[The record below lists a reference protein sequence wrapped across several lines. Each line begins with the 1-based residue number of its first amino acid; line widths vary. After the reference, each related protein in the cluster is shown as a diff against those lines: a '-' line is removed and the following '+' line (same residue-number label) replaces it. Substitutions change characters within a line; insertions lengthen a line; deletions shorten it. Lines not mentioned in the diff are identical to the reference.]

1 MPTSLI
7 PRRLTLFVITL
18 CIVFTIPLHQS
29 LTQSGTSNIS
39 LSGFVDFYYGV
50 NVTRPKERANALHV
64 FDARANELTMS
75 LVELVVQQPASPV
88 GFRIDLDFGPTNDAV
103 HYLDAGTTTN
113 FAQQAYVTAVFPL
126 GSGLTVDLGK
136 FVTHMGL
143 EVIES
148 GDNWN
153 YTRSIL
159 FGYAI
164 PFFHVG
170 ARASYAVL
178 EDITLTG
185 HVYNGWDR
193 GVTDNNNAKTFGA
206 TLNIATL
213 PSTGIILN
221 WIGGPELD
229 DASDRLNVIDLIVSQ
244 TVSENFLLALNG
256 DFGQTVTGSG
266 TSVWKGIALYGK
278 FVLNTESSLATRVE
292 LFSDRNGVRTGTVQ
306 TAKEMTF
313 TYERVFADMFRL
325 RGEYRHDFSNAQ
337 VFDGRKSQ
345 GTLLIGAIVNF

>member
-1 MPTSLI
+1 MPTSTI
-7 PRRLTLFVITL
+7 HGTSATVVILL
-18 CIVFTIPLHQS
+18 CLATQLMVHQS
-29 LTQSGTSNIS
+29 LAQSAVSPIS
-39 LSGFVDFYYGV
+39 LSGFVDFYYGI
-50 NVTRPKERANALHV
+50 NVTRPRERTNALHI

-126 GSGLTVDLGK
+126 GSGLTIDLGK

-148 GDNWN
+148 GENWN
-153 YTRSIL
+153 YTRSLL

-170 ARASYAVL
+170 ARASYAVM
-178 EDITLTG
+178 ENVTVTG
-185 HVYNGWDR
+185 YVYNGWDR

-206 TLNIATL
+206 TVNIGAL

-229 DASDRLNVIDLIVSQ
+229 DASDRLNVFDLIVNQ
-244 TVSENFLLALNG
+244 ALGENLRLALNG
-256 DFGQTVTGSG
+256 DFGQTVSGAG
-266 TSVWKGIALYGK
+266 TSVWTGAALYGK
-278 FVLNTESSLATRVE
+278 LALTAESSVATRVE
-292 LFSDRNGVRTGTVQ
+292 LFSDRNGVRTGTAQ
-306 TAKEMTF
+306 TAKELTF
-313 TYERVFADMFRL
+313 TYERTFTDILRI
-325 RGEYRHDFSNAQ
+325 RGEYRQDFSTAQ
-337 VFDGRKSQ
+337 VFNGRKSQ
-345 GTLLIGAIVNF
+345 GTLLIGTIVNF

>member
-1 MPTSLI
+1 MRISTI
-7 PRRLTLFVITL
+7 PGTPAVVATLVCLATLFMV
-18 CIVFTIPLHQS
+18 HQS
-29 LTQSGTSNIS
+29 RAQNAVSPVS

-50 NVTRPKERANALHV
+50 NVTRPKERTNALHI

-148 GDNWN
+148 GENWN
-153 YTRSIL
+153 YTRSLL

-170 ARASYAVL
+170 ARASYAVM
-178 EDITLTG
+178 DDVTVTG

-206 TLNIATL
+206 TVNIGAL
-213 PSTGIILN
+213 SSTGIILN

-229 DASDRLNVIDLIVSQ
+229 DASDQLNVFDLIVSR
-244 TVSENFLLALNG
+244 TMGDNLLLAFNG
-256 DFGQTVTGSG
+256 DFGQSVSGAG
-266 TSVWKGIALYGK
+266 TSVWTGAALYGK
-278 FVLNTESSLATRVE
+278 LLLTAESSIAARAEV
-292 LFSDRNGVRTGTVQ
+292 FSDRNGVRTGTAQ
-306 TAKEMTF
+306 TAKELTL
-313 TYERVFADMFRL
+313 TYERMFTDVFRV
-325 RGEYRHDFSNAQ
+325 RGEYRHDLSNEQ
-337 VFDGRKSQ
+337 VFNGRRSQ
-345 GTLLIGAIVNF
+345 GTFLIGTVVNF